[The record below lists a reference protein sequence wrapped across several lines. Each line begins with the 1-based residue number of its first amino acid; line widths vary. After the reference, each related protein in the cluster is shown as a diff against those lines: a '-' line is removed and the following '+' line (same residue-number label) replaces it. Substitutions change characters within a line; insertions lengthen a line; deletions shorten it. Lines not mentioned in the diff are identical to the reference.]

1 MEISAKK
8 RQITSTKVKL
18 LRKQGEIPAVIF
30 SKKTSKGDGEVIN
43 VTVNSTDFKKIY
55 AKAGES
61 ALITITVEEDGK
73 HQALIS
79 EVQRDPLSLSAIHA
93 SFYEVDLS
101 EKIDTHVPV
110 EIINENQNQIVKAGE
125 GIILA
130 ILTEVEVRSLPQD
143 IPQHL
148 DIDVSGLKNVG
159 EDVLT
164 VKDLKVDASKVEILT
179 DLDEVIVKLD
189 YAEQLEVVEE
199 EPADVSDVEVISEE
213 EAAKRQAE
221 KEAEEKANP
230 EKKEAEAT
238 ESEEAKDS

>member
-8 RQITSTKVKL
+8 RQITGTKVKS
-18 LRKQGEIPAVIF
+18 LRENGEMPAVIF
-30 SKKTSKGDGEVIN
+30 SKKTSKGDGEVLNI
-43 VTVNSTDFKKIY
+43 TVSAADFKKIY
-55 AKAGES
+55 AEAGES
-61 ALITITVEEDGK
+61 ALVTISVEGDGK
-73 HQALIS
+73 HQALVS
-79 EVQRDPLSLSAIHA
+79 EIQRDPLSLLVIHA

-110 EIINENQNQIVKAGE
+110 EIINEDQNQVVKGGE
-125 GIILA
+125 GIILS
-130 ILTEVEVRSLPQD
+130 ILTEVEVRCLPQD

-148 DIDVSGLKNVG
+148 DIDVSSLKNVG

-199 EPADVSDVEVISEE
+199 TPADVTDVEVISEE

-221 KEAEEKANP
+221 KEADDKAKP
-230 EKKEAEAT
+230 EKKET
-238 ESEEAKDS
+238 EGGESDDKKNS